1 MFPSPLWFAIQLP
14 AFMLLWRSNNAL
26 FLIIQKPAAS
36 LKANAIMP
44 ELEYI
49 LMNKTSQPYR
59 ICRQLVLD
67 SRQTLGIGKY
77 EPWTENLH
85 DAAMRLYAARYGPS
99 LHKTDA
105 DSTTISSYSLDGSE
119 EILHSSHDKHG
130 TVELIMEAM
139 DEGGRFEGRSPPCT
153 RNASRK
159 RQEEEKTEDEATQAS
174 RGSRSSH
181 AAPWGHAQTSW
192 DLSSPELIGLNG

>member
-1 MFPSPLWFAIQLP
+1 
-14 AFMLLWRSNNAL
+14 MLLWRSNNAL

-139 DEGGRFEGRSPPCT
+139 DEGEEGGLKEDPHPVHET
-153 RNASRK
+153 RAGNDKKKKKQKTKQLKHLVARVRRTLLLGAMRK
-159 RQEEEKTEDEATQAS
+159 H
-174 RGSRSSH
+174 RGTCP
-181 AAPWGHAQTSW
+181 A
-192 DLSSPELIGLNG
+192 LS